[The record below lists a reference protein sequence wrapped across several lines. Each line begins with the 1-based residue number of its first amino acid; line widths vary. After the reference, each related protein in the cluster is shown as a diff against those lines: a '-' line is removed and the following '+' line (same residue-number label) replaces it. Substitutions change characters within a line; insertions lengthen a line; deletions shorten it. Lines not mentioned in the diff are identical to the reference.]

1 MGMSDGLFRKSA
13 LDKLSSP
20 EQLDVMMQVTSPT
33 GWIALG
39 GSALI
44 LLFVVVWSVVG
55 EIGIRVDGQG
65 ILIRGA
71 SVLDV
76 TSAAEGRLTD
86 VLVKPGDTV
95 KEGQPLARLSQP
107 ELVLK
112 IENTREQIRALES
125 QTKES
130 GARGSSLIAQY
141 QAQARELRE
150 KLATQQRLVAKGL
163 LTKTTLLSTK
173 QQLAS
178 VEQQIAQSESST
190 SEEGNRVD
198 NLRRDLKEL
207 EAKLAGNTEVA
218 SPYTGT
224 RPRDRR
230 GEGLARGGGRPAHD
244 PRAPRRSDGDGPVRP
259 RGRRQEGAA
268 RHGGARVAVDRED
281 RGIRLHGRQGAV
293 RVELPGLARGPPPD
307 APQRYARADAHGQER
322 PDRDRRL
329 ARPGPGD
336 AERIPVVVLEGPA
349 DPDLQRDARDGLRR
363 RREPQADLVRP
374 AAREEVARGLK
385 RVSAEP
391 VVAAEPEPEKPKP
404 KPPNR
409 RAHCPTVLQM
419 EAVECGAAALSII
432 LQYHGRIVPLEELR
446 VECGVSRDGS
456 KASERPEGRA
466 QVRPR
471 REGLQVRPRGP
482 LPAQALPVIL
492 FWNFNHFLVLEGFG
506 KKRQGLPERP
516 GPGAARHHDG
526 RARRLVSRASSSTF
540 EPGPDFKKGGH
551 KPSMVGALQAASRGL
566 GDRAPF
572 VFFCGVALVIPG
584 LVVPTFV
591 RVFIDEYL
599 VSGRSGLLKP
609 LLIGMAAN
617 RRSSR

>member
-112 IENTREQIRALES
+112 IENTKEQIRALES

-218 SPYTGT
+218 SPYTGRVLEIAAEKGSLVAAGARLMT
-224 RPRDRR
+224 LEPLDAPMETVLYVPAA
-230 GEGLARGGGRPAHD
+230 EGKK
-244 PRAPRRSDGDGPVRP
+244 VRP
-259 RGRRQEGAA
+259 GM
-268 RHGGARVAVDRED
+268 
-281 RGIRLHGRQGAV
+281 AV
-293 RVELPGLARGPPPD
+293 RVSPSTVKTEEYGFMVGKVRSVSNF
-307 APQRYARADAHGQER
+307 
-322 PDRDRRL
+322 
-329 ARPGPGD
+329 
-336 AERIPVVVLEGPA
+336 PVSPE
-349 DPDLQRDARDGLRR
+349 GLRR
-363 RREPQADLVRP
+363 TLHNDTLAQTLMGKSAPIEIVASLIPDP
-374 AAREEVARGLK
+374 ATP
-385 RVSAEP
+385 S
-391 VVAAEPEPEKPKP
+391 
-404 KPPNR
+404 
-409 RAHCPTVLQM
+409 
-419 EAVECGAAALSII
+419 
-432 LQYHGRIVPLEELR
+432 
-446 VECGVSRDGS
+446 
-456 KASERPEGRA
+456 
-466 QVRPR
+466 
-471 REGLQVRPRGP
+471 
-482 LPAQALPVIL
+482 
-492 FWNFNHFLVLEGFG
+492 GF
-506 KKRQGLPERP
+506 QW
-516 GPGAARHHDG
+516 
-526 RARRLVSRASSSTF
+526 SSSK
-540 EPGPDFKKGGH
+540 GPPTQIFSGTLATGSVVVESRKPISYVLPLVKKSLGG
-551 KPSMVGALQAASRGL
+551 
-566 GDRAPF
+566 
-572 VFFCGVALVIPG
+572 
-584 LVVPTFV
+584 
-591 RVFIDEYL
+591 
-599 VSGRSGLLKP
+599 
-609 LLIGMAAN
+609 
-617 RRSSR
+617 